1 MTIPIDKE
9 TILFFVIII
18 AWSNNHIASFN
29 KFDNVS
35 HAMTA
40 LKLVKKCAA
49 CSEFLFCL
57 FSRFRHSCGCPEF
70 TSRVS
75 GIIMKTFSWSP
86 SKLRFPFK
94 NQPSDGK
101 HQIYICRLTHS
112 LDLPLTDLHQ
122 FQTRFVI
129 GWENNRDGDITMPLS
144 LKTIGSAGCRDYY
157 SN

>member
-1 MTIPIDKE
+1 MTIPFDEE

-57 FSRFRHSCGCPEF
+57 FSRFRHSCGSPEF
-70 TSRVS
+70 ASRVS
-75 GIIMKTFSWSP
+75 GIIMKTFSCSP

-94 NQPSDGK
+94 NQ
-101 HQIYICRLTHS
+101 HQIYIYRLTHS
-112 LDLPLTDLHQ
+112 LDLPLIDLHQ

-129 GWENNRDGDITMPLS
+129 GWENVRDGDITIPLS
-144 LKTIGSAGCRDYY
+144 LKTKGSAGYRD
-157 SN
+157 